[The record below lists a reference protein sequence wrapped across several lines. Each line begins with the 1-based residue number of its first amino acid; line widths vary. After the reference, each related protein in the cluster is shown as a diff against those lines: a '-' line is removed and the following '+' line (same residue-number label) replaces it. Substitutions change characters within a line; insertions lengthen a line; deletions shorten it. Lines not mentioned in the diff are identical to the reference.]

1 MKRKIIYSLII
12 IDIIWAIAAVV
23 YDYPEL
29 IARPVYLWPILVVC
43 PLYPALLAYIW
54 WIVDIGK
61 KINSY
66 LFALGVIGSTYFGI
80 SALVFY
86 PLVMREEG
94 FNWLT
99 LGAIFWVLFYGAQG
113 VYLFWTQKYRLA
125 IVPVFLTAIYLATKL
140 YLDWRYNTFGY
151 FASDNWQSSTINLMA
166 GFQLFALASLTT
178 FALYRTKIDDATQ
191 QNYSAK

>member
-1 MKRKIIYSLII
+1 MKRKIILLLII

-54 WIVDIGK
+54 WMIDVRK

-66 LFALGVIGSTYFGI
+66 FFALGVLGSTYFGI

-86 PLVMREEG
+86 PLAMREEG

-99 LGAIFWVLFYGAQG
+99 LGAIFWVLFYGTQG
-113 VYLFWTQKYRLA
+113 LYLFWTQKYRLA
-125 IVPVFLTAIYLATKL
+125 IVPVLLTAIYLATKL

-151 FASDNWQSSTINLMA
+151 FVDDNWQSSTINLMA
-166 GFQLFALASLTT
+166 GFQLLALASLTT
-178 FALYRTKIDDATQ
+178 FALYGTKADATQ